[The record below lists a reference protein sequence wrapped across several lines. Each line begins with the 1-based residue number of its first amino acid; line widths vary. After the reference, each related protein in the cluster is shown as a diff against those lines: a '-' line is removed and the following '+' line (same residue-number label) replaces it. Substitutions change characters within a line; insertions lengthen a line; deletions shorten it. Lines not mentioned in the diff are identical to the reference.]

1 MSLGAALIDPRVHDG
16 PAMRRA
22 GPELL
27 SLALMDARSRTLG
40 WLAAFEGLSFRE
52 PFTDFDPPLWWV
64 GHAAWFQEYWIAR
77 HVQRSRGEAADPAGL
92 RLPPVEPGVDAW
104 FDPQAASRAERWRRE
119 MPDAQ
124 ALRRYLALTLEGTLE
139 LLDKLGTGPDGAS
152 DDAALHVYRLAL
164 QHEDRIG
171 ETLAVLAQALDL
183 APERLQGA
191 QAAGWLAELPVR
203 ARRDS
208 IGLPGQRMTLGAAHG
223 GFVPE
228 TERWAH
234 AVQVP
239 EFEIDAQPV
248 GWAEYAE
255 FIDDG
260 GYDDRRWWSCDG
272 WDWLEATTRRAPRYV
287 EQVAGGVLARRQGRM
302 QRVPGA
308 QPVLHVSAHEAEA
321 WCRWAGRR
329 LPTEPEWELAATTA
343 VRRGFVW
350 GELLE
355 WTAGS
360 ARAWPGAPASL
371 AIAPG
376 QRVLRG
382 ATLQASPRLRHPCA
396 RRFVPPTAD
405 ELFCGFRSCSI

>member
-1 MSLGAALIDPRVHDG
+1 MSIGTAFIDPVVQDG

-40 WLAAFEGLSFRE
+40 WLSAFEGLAFRE
-52 PFTDFDPPLWWV
+52 AFTDFDPPLWWV

-77 HVQRSRGEAADPAGL
+77 HVQRGRGDAADPSGL
-92 RLPPVEPGVDAW
+92 RLPSVEPGADAW
-104 FDPQAASRAERWRRE
+104 FDPQAASRAERWRRA
-119 MPDAQ
+119 MPDAD
-124 ALRRYLALTLEGTLE
+124 ALRRYLALTLDGTLE
-139 LLDKLGTGPDGAS
+139 LLDKLGPGQG
-152 DDAALHVYRLAL
+152 DDQALHVFRLAL
-164 QHEDRIG
+164 HHEDRIG

-183 APERLQGA
+183 APEHLQGA
-191 QAAGWLAELPVR
+191 QAAGWLSELPSR
-203 ARRDS
+203 ARRDA
-208 IGLPGQRMTLGAAHG
+208 IGLPGQRMQLGSPAG
-223 GFVPE
+223 GFAPE
-228 TERWAH
+228 AERWAH
-234 AVQVP
+234 EVQVS

-248 GWAEYAE
+248 SWAEFAE

-260 GYDDRRWWSCDG
+260 GYDDRQWWSRDG

-321 WCRWAGRR
+321 WCSWAGRR
-329 LPTEPEWELAATTA
+329 LPTEPEWELAAATA

-360 ARAWPGAPASL
+360 ARAWPGAPVTL
-371 AIAPG
+371 RIEPG

-382 ATLQASPRLRHPCA
+382 AALQASPRLRHPCA
-396 RRFVPPTAD
+396 RRFVPATAD
-405 ELFCGFRSCSI
+405 ELFCGFRSCAV